1 MGSTQSTWESVI
13 VSPSVKVKQRSLMM
27 NTKFLVLTVFVC
39 CIVGCYAPF
48 PRNDPRSILNP
59 LIEPWWC
66 KVPTIMREVLHFK
79 FLKTPLNERGGCS
92 IVPSAEPEPE
102 SEPEYEPAPEP
113 EG

>member
-48 PRNDPRSILNP
+48 PRKSTVD
-59 LIEPWWC
+59 IEPPDRA
-66 KVPTIMREVLHFK
+66 VVVQGAQDHERDPPPQVHPDPPERERSLHSAQRGARGRAK
-79 FLKTPLNERGGCS
+79 FPFSVQSKG
-92 IVPSAEPEPE
+92 
-102 SEPEYEPAPEP
+102 
-113 EG
+113 